1 MTEATAPPPAARSVI
16 GSYYALAGLYTLSA
30 SVIWGVN
37 TLFLLDAG
45 LSFFEVFVANAAY
58 SVGTV
63 LFEIPTGVVADTLGR
78 RASFLFSVVVL
89 AASTLLYVALAETG
103 AGVVAFS
110 VVSVFMGLGFTF
122 YSGAVEA
129 WLVDALAETG
139 YEGGL
144 DRVFARGQQVVG
156 GAMLVGTVGGGL
168 LGQWSL
174 SVPFVV
180 RSVLLAAL
188 FVLAYGRMRD
198 IGFSP
203 RAMTAAELPAE
214 MAANARAGVSFGWR
228 QRPLRL
234 LMVASMVQMG
244 FFGWAFYA
252 WQPYLLDLLDR
263 DAVWVAGLV
272 SAGISLSAIAGNQV
286 VEWASE
292 RCGRRTTLMLWA
304 AGLQTSAA
312 VVVGLATSFWVAL
325 PALLLMTSALGLN
338 GPVRQAYVHA
348 LVPSAQRAT
357 VVSFDSMIS
366 GAGGVG
372 GQVGLGALGQSRSV
386 SAGYVVGGAL
396 TAIALPVLWAV
407 RRLGGEADRIVGA
420 AAGVEGS
427 CAAPGLPSIATVQ
440 GQHAQTV

>member
-1 MTEATAPPPAARSVI
+1 MTDTVAPPPAARSVI
-16 GSYYALAGLYTLSA
+16 SSYYALAGLYTLAA

-45 LSFFEVFVANAAY
+45 LSFFEVFLANAAY

-63 LFEIPTGVVADTLGR
+63 LFEIPTGVAADTLGR
-78 RASFLFSVVVL
+78 RASFLFSVIVL
-89 AASTLLYVALAETG
+89 AATTLLYVALAETG
-103 AGVVAFS
+103 AGVAVFA

-129 WLVDALAETG
+129 WLVDALAETD
-139 YEGGL
+139 YEGQL
-144 DRVFARGQQVVG
+144 DPVFARGQQVVG
-156 GAMLVGTVGGGL
+156 GAMLIGTVGGGL

-180 RSVLLAAL
+180 RSLLLAIL

-203 RAMTAAELPAE
+203 RAMTMGELPAE
-214 MAANARAGVSFGWR
+214 MAANARAGVAFGWR

-244 FFGWAFYA
+244 FLGWAFYA

-263 DAVWVAGLV
+263 DAIWVAGLV

-338 GPVRQAYVHA
+338 GPVRQAYVHSV
-348 LVPSAQRAT
+348 VPSSQRAT

-372 GQVGLGALGQSRSV
+372 GQVGLGALGESRSV
-386 SAGYVVGGAL
+386 SAGYVVGGAV
-396 TAIALPVLWAV
+396 TVVALPVLWAV

-420 AAGVEGS
+420 AGGVDGS
-427 CAAPGLPSIATVQ
+427 CAAPGLPAIATVQ

>member
-1 MTEATAPPPAARSVI
+1 MTDTVAPPPAARSVI
-16 GSYYALAGLYTLSA
+16 SSYYALAGLYTLAA

-45 LSFFEVFVANAAY
+45 LSFFEVFLANAAY

-78 RASFLFSVVVL
+78 RASFLFSVIVL
-89 AASTLLYVALAETG
+89 AATTLLYVALAETG
-103 AGVVAFS
+103 AGVAVFA

-129 WLVDALAETG
+129 WLVDALAETD
-139 YEGGL
+139 YEGQL
-144 DRVFARGQQVVG
+144 DPVFARGQQVVG
-156 GAMLVGTVGGGL
+156 GAMLIGTVAGGL

-180 RSVLLAAL
+180 RSLLLAIL

-203 RAMTAAELPAE
+203 RAMTMGELPAE
-214 MAANARAGVSFGWR
+214 MAANARAGVAFGWR

-244 FFGWAFYA
+244 FLGWAFYA

-263 DAVWVAGLV
+263 DAIWVAGLV

-338 GPVRQAYVHA
+338 GPVRQAYVHSV
-348 LVPSAQRAT
+348 VPSSQRAT

-372 GQVGLGALGQSRSV
+372 GQVGLGALGESRSV
-386 SAGYVVGGAL
+386 SAGYVVGGAV
-396 TAIALPVLWAV
+396 TVVALPVLWAV

-420 AAGVEGS
+420 AGGVDGS
-427 CAAPGLPSIATVQ
+427 CAAPGLPAIATVQ

>member
-1 MTEATAPPPAARSVI
+1 MTDTVAPPPTARSVI
-16 GSYYALAGLYTLSA
+16 SSYYALAGLYTLAA

-45 LSFFEVFVANAAY
+45 LSFFEVFLANAAY

-78 RASFLFSVVVL
+78 RASFLFSVIVL
-89 AASTLLYVALAETG
+89 AATTLLYVALAETG
-103 AGVVAFS
+103 AGVAVFA

-129 WLVDALAETG
+129 WLVDALAETD
-139 YEGGL
+139 YEGQL
-144 DRVFARGQQVVG
+144 DPVFARGQQVVG
-156 GAMLVGTVGGGL
+156 GAMLIGTVAGGL

-180 RSVLLAAL
+180 RSLLLAIL

-203 RAMTAAELPAE
+203 RAMTMGELPAE
-214 MAANARAGVSFGWR
+214 MAANARAGVAFGWR

-244 FFGWAFYA
+244 FLGWAFYA

-263 DAVWVAGLV
+263 DAIWVAGLV

-338 GPVRQAYVHA
+338 GPVRQAYVHSV
-348 LVPSAQRAT
+348 VPSSQRAT

-372 GQVGLGALGQSRSV
+372 GQVGLGALGESRSV
-386 SAGYVVGGAL
+386 SAGYVVGGAV
-396 TAIALPVLWAV
+396 TVVALPVLWAV

-420 AAGVEGS
+420 AGGIDGS
-427 CAAPGLPSIATVQ
+427 CAAPGLPAIATVQ